1 MRIIVYLLL
10 LASVVLA
17 MLGPRLGHRLAPAA
31 AVRALT
37 LLSLIVA
44 AATVWGLTAVA
55 VGGLG
60 RTDAFQDEVHSSPA
74 ALAHADPVPNVVGAL
89 AAGLLTVSLIRAL
102 AVTWRRWAALRGLAP
117 LRKRPAAGDLV
128 VIDADRPDAY
138 ALPGR
143 SRRVVVTSAMLRA
156 LPADEQAVLF
166 AHERAHL
173 VHRHHIYAAVAET
186 AAACNP
192 LLRPVRDLIAFHIE
206 RWADEEAAQT
216 TGSRLLAAR
225 SLARAALAI
234 ADAAR
239 AQKPQGALA
248 YLRHKVAARV
258 GALQAERPN
267 SHWGAVSP
275 IVAVTALTGLAFA
288 EVTSDFARCLHVLH
302 LY

>member
-1 MRIIVYLLL
+1 MHISVYLLL
-10 LASVVLA
+10 LAPVALA
-17 MLGPRLGHRLAPAA
+17 MLGPQLGRRLAPAA

-37 LLSLIVA
+37 LLSLIATA
-44 AATVWGLTAVA
+44 AMVWGLTALT

-60 RTDAFQDEVHSSPA
+60 RTDVFQDQAHSSPV
-74 ALAHADPVPNVVGAL
+74 ALAVDDPVPDVLGAL
-89 AAGLLTVSLIRAL
+89 AAGLLTVSLLRAL
-102 AVTWRRWAALRGLAP
+102 AVMWRRWSAVRALAP
-117 LRKRPAAGDLV
+117 LRKQPAAGDLV
-128 VIDADRPDAY
+128 VVRSDRPDAY

-156 LPADEQAVLF
+156 LPADEQAVLL

-173 VHRHHIYAAVAET
+173 LHRHHLYAGVAET

-192 LLRPVRDLIAFHIE
+192 LLRPVRDLVAFQIE
-206 RWADEEAAQT
+206 RWADEEAAQS

-234 ADAAR
+234 ADATR
-239 AQKPQGALA
+239 MREPQGVLA
-248 YLRHKVAARV
+248 YLRHKVTARV
-258 GALQAERPN
+258 GAMRAERPT

-275 IVAVTALTGLAFA
+275 ALAVTALTGLAFA

-302 LY
+302 LF